1 MSYLIDRDLCI
12 SCGICAAECPVDA
25 IVQEK
30 KSYRIDLSLCS
41 GCGECAQVCPVG
53 CISGG

>member
-30 KSYRIDLSLCS
+30 NHIGSTYLSAPAAES
-41 GCGECAQVCPVG
+41 APRFVP
-53 CISGG
+53 